1 MAGQGYWQ
9 PRSRL
14 LPNLSP
20 CLPRTVS
27 GYEACTWKV
36 LAGIRRTPAWW
47 RQNPCSLSAS
57 CPPST
62 FGLQRAERRA
72 PRVRQP
78 SDLPVPSLVWL
89 LNHLLLHSSPIP
101 AAALFSQRL
110 QGPDSYFSLPSGMY
124 SCPCYYYPNRAG
136 SSDRVSFVIGID
148 LRCGTMTSDHWIKR
162 GTALLMSLDN

>member
-1 MAGQGYWQ
+1 MSPQDGVWVRGLYLEGAGWDQKNSCLVEAEPMQ
-9 PRSRL
+9 LVCLMPTIHFRPTESR
-14 LPNLSP
+14 
-20 CLPRTVS
+20 
-27 GYEACTWKV
+27 KK
-36 LAGIRRTPAWW
+36 
-47 RQNPCSLSAS
+47 SAKGE
-57 CPPST
+57 T
-62 FGLQRAERRA
+62 T
-72 PRVRQP
+72 P
-78 SDLPVPSLVWL
+78 SDLPAPSLVWL
-89 LNHLLLHSSPIP
+89 LTHLLLHSSPIP